1 MDDPNQVGF
10 IAHGS
15 EIFWLTGPLPS
26 PRCARLLVQFHQGID
41 INEIPEDVR
50 RTLAEKWQVQQGF
63 LAIAEQYPLHAKRV
77 KWAINLESLTAT
89 GPDVLKGLEF
99 ANRLNVPVFSDTGP
113 YSAATNADAWTGTN
127 C

>member
-26 PRCARLLVQFHQGID
+26 PRCARLLVKFHQGID
-41 INEIPEDVR
+41 ANEIPEDVR
-50 RTLAEKWQVQQGF
+50 QRLNEKWQLQPGF
-63 LAIAEQYPLHAKRV
+63 IAIAEAYPLHAKRV
-77 KWAINLESLTAT
+77 KWAVDLESLAAA
-89 GPDVLKGLEF
+89 GPDVLKALEF
-99 ANRLNVPVFSDTGP
+99 VNRMNVPVFNDTGP
-113 YSAATNADAWTGTN
+113 YFPATNADAWTGSD